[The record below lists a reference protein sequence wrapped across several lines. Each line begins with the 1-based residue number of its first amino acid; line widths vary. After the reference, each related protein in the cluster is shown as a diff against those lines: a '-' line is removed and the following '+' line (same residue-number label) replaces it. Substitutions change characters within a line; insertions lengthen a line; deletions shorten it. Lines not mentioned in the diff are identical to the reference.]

1 MPPTMTKKAPAGLGS
16 RGRAF
21 WREVTAA
28 MVVDGAD
35 ELQRRV
41 DEDGLAPGGKPH
53 VLLPELRA
61 QHVVLAKLF
70 GGMRW
75 PDPAGKP
82 ATMRQIR
89 ASEAAKRR
97 WQSHN
102 NMRKEPR

>member
-28 MVVDGAD
+28 MVVDGADWQLLVECCRILDRVD

-89 ASEAAKRR
+89 
-97 WQSHN
+97 
-102 NMRKEPR
+102 